1 MVNCRNCNYNL
12 FEFMTFGKM
21 PIANAF
27 VEKNEFKKEYFF
39 ELAPTY
45 CPACSLFQLKY
56 QPNPNK
62 LFHDNYAFFANT
74 SNHMQDHFQELSK
87 KIINNFSINKDDL
100 IIEIGNNDG
109 GMVRFF
115 NDLGYQH
122 LGVDPS
128 KNVSDFAKSLGV
140 NVLNDF
146 FNIKTAKQIKN
157 EYGKAKV
164 FLSANTL
171 AHIPDINSVFEGIN
185 FLLADDGV
193 FITEYPYLINVLDQ
207 ISYDQIYDEHV
218 FIFSLTSIQNICKKF
233 NLEVFDVEKL
243 QTAGGSLRYYIARK
257 GFKNISGNVKSILL
271 SENKYSLYSE
281 KTYLNFKDKCET
293 SKIELKSLLDKLS
306 ESKTIVS
313 YGATSKT
320 TTIFNYCDINTTNI
334 CFITDTTPNKQ
345 GKYSPGKHIPIYNY
359 EYFRKNI
366 PDYCFLGAWNHSSEI
381 FKKEKNF
388 FSEQGKW
395 ITHTPSPKVL

>member
-1 MVNCRNCNYNL
+1 MLLLKKMNL
-12 FEFMTFGKM
+12 K
-21 PIANAF
+21 
-27 VEKNEFKKEYFF
+27 KNIFF

-74 SNHMQDHFQELSK
+74 SNYMQNHFQALSK

-115 NDLGYQH
+115 NDLGYKH

-146 FNIKTAKQIKN
+146 FNIKTAEQIKN

-193 FITEYPYLINVLDQ
+193 FITEDPYLINVLDQ

-218 FIFSLTSIQNICKKF
+218 FYIFFNIHSKYMQKIQ
-233 NLEVFDVEKL
+233 
-243 QTAGGSLRYYIARK
+243 
-257 GFKNISGNVKSILL
+257 
-271 SENKYSLYSE
+271 
-281 KTYLNFKDKCET
+281 
-293 SKIELKSLLDKLS
+293 
-306 ESKTIVS
+306 
-313 YGATSKT
+313 
-320 TTIFNYCDINTTNI
+320 
-334 CFITDTTPNKQ
+334 
-345 GKYSPGKHIPIYNY
+345 
-359 EYFRKNI
+359 FR
-366 PDYCFLGAWNHSSEI
+366 S
-381 FKKEKNF
+381 
-388 FSEQGKW
+388 
-395 ITHTPSPKVL
+395 V